1 MEIDPKKEERN
12 EDDVKEPT
20 KVEDIKSKSWWET
33 LATTVIQTS
42 NSLID
47 QYKDDVKDLVNTV
60 VQEAKPERVKEN
72 LRKIFQDDSTE
83 DNNSD
88 QGLALPSLSLPN
100 FAIPK
105 IEKQQIDNLL
115 NKVTENITNF
125 VNDLTGP
132 DLSEEVKKFNLNE
145 SFYLNPIESID
156 YKNYVD
162 SVNIEDKTTEI
173 SKILQTYPEV
183 SNLFGRLVPEKLE
196 YKEFWCRFFFH
207 VEKTVLFE
215 NKEEVDQEV
224 ITDTWT
230 GLTVLS
236 PVKEEGVHD
245 LEGKTKE
252 MLNLPP
258 TLDHELIQQE
268 KPSPGLLGVDD
279 LDDLLKDVNI
289 EVSYA
294 IHDLKESMKE
304 NETKDDDEWSIS
316 D

>member
-1 MEIDPKKEERN
+1 
-12 EDDVKEPT
+12 
-20 KVEDIKSKSWWET
+20 
-33 LATTVIQTS
+33 
-42 NSLID
+42 
-47 QYKDDVKDLVNTV
+47 
-60 VQEAKPERVKEN
+60 
-72 LRKIFQDDSTE
+72 
-83 DNNSD
+83 
-88 QGLALPSLSLPN
+88 
-100 FAIPK
+100 
-105 IEKQQIDNLL
+105 
-115 NKVTENITNF
+115 
-125 VNDLTGP
+125 P

-183 SNLFGRLVPEKLE
+183 SNLFGRL
-196 YKEFWCRFFFH
+196 
-207 VEKTVLFE
+207 
-215 NKEEVDQEV
+215 EEVDQEV